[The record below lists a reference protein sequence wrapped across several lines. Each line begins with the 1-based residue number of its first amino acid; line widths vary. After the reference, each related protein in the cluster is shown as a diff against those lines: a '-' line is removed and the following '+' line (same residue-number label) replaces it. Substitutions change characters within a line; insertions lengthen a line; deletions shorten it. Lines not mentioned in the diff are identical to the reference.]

1 MVILGSDIGPCSP
14 AQAIFCIAIFII
26 GSILIAMLFGN
37 ISLLMMKLNSKNT
50 IYQNKLSE
58 LEFKL
63 KQRNIPPSLC
73 NRVFEYFD
81 FCWRKR
87 KIFEQMSDFSELS
100 IPLQKECMM
109 FLHKDLI
116 TNVPLFCHLE
126 TNEIIRIIQKL
137 KTEIYMPGDKIIREG
152 EKGNDMYFLA
162 EGVVEVL
169 AKTKNKKQIS
179 IFLKKGSY
187 FGEVKKN
194 IKIFKF
200 TNFPKI
206 ALISNSRRT
215 SDVNSVEFSILESLN
230 KVDYEILKFE
240 FPG

>member
-1 MVILGSDIGPCSP
+1 MVILGSDIGPFTPS
-14 AQAIFCIAIFII
+14 QAVFCIMIFII

-63 KQRNIPPSLC
+63 KQKNIPSSLC

-100 IPLQKECMM
+100 IPLQKECMI

-116 TNVPLFCHLE
+116 MNVPLFCHLE
-126 TNEIIRIIQKL
+126 TNEILRIIQKL

-152 EKGNDMYFLA
+152 EKGNEMYFLA
-162 EGVVEVL
+162 EGVVEVA
-169 AKTKNKKQIS
+169 AKTKDRKPLS

-187 FGEVKKN
+187 FGEVQFDVGIFN
-194 IKIFKF
+194 I
-200 TNFPKI
+200 
-206 ALISNSRRT
+206 LILRSH
-215 SDVNSVEFSILESLN
+215 
-230 KVDYEILKFE
+230 
-240 FPG
+240 